1 MYHIKQLIISSNN
14 QNHKNI
20 VFDRNFDDFNS
31 YASYALI
38 LTYYMQLY
46 MIRVTNQNLRKPW
59 VFSLAVTL

>member
-1 MYHIKQLIISSNN
+1 MYHIKQLITSSND
-14 QNHKNI
+14 QNHNNI
-20 VFDRNFDDFNS
+20 VFDRNFDDFN
-31 YASYALI
+31 SYALI